1 MKEDLNLNSPLS
13 GFGTGGF
20 MDPEKILREIEIEEG
35 MIVADFGC
43 GAGYFA
49 LPLAKMVGTKGK
61 IYAIDVLASALE
73 SITSKMR
80 TEGVRN
86 IKTARADLEQEK
98 GSKLEDSSI
107 DLVMMANILFQ
118 SKNHSAI
125 LKEAKRVLKDGG
137 KLVIIDWIPIKSSS
151 FGPDGH
157 LRISQ
162 NEIQNKAVSLGFKFE
177 RGFEVDRYHYGL
189 LFRK

>member
-1 MKEDLNLNSPLS
+1 MAEGLTNTTFPIQ
-13 GFGTGGF
+13 GTGGF

-49 LPLAKMVGTKGK
+49 LPLSKTVGTKGK

-80 TEGVRN
+80 TEGIRN
-86 IKTARADLEQEK
+86 IETSRADLEQEK
-98 GSKLEDSSI
+98 GSKLEDSSV

-125 LKEAKRVLKDGG
+125 LKEAKRVLKDRG
-137 KLVIIDWIPIKSSS
+137 KLVIIDWIPVKASS

-162 NEIQNKAVSLGFKFE
+162 NETQNKAVSLGFKFKRE
-177 RGFEVDRYHYGL
+177 FEVDRYHYGL
-189 LFRK
+189 LFVK